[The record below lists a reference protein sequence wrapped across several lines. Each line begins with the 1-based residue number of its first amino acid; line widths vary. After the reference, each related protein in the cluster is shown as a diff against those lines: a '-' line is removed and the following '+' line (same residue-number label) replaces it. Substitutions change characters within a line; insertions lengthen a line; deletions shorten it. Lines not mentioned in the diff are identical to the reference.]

1 MVTSDTYIRSKRSP
15 LSATRMRWPSPE
27 LALIIS
33 VANMTMKDSASDTRR
48 PAKIS
53 GRALGSTTLRKNY
66 RQSAPNLRAERG
78 EEVLDDIDG
87 AEDIGGQPPDPQQL
101 PQAD

>member
-1 MVTSDTYIRSKRSP
+1 MLTSDTYIRSKRRP

-53 GRALGSTTLRKNY
+53 GRALGSTTLRKIC
-66 RQSAPNLRAERG
+66 RRSAPMLSADHTRRAE
-78 EEVLDDIDG
+78 VDF
-87 AEDIGGQPPDPQQL
+87 AP
-101 PQAD
+101 